1 MLLAVWLRER
11 LWRANDWPGELGRL
25 RTALASETR
34 SSRTIERTLDLA
46 RATDECDP
54 DRSKAL
60 ALYLDAWRAGHPGAL
75 ARAKQL
81 AVELR
86 AHMTIGELARG
97 ENDPVLAA
105 TAYLDAGLPDLS
117 LEPLQQAVAARPR
130 GTADGLEILLAL
142 VDHRRCD
149 PAREIADSLDRAARA
164 TGAARAEAHV
174 HAVRVARLANL
185 PGRIPAIMMAA
196 TRACP
201 DDSAIDALVE
211 TRLFE
216 ANQADRLVE
225 HYRARFERAAT
236 DLEYV
241 ERVRAAGVELVSRDL
256 QPGLG
261 LRLLR
266 MSLERAYAAAVP
278 DLVSH
283 VATWELIVANAR
295 VQQSTRELVPL
306 IVQAMASPLSDDVA
320 VYLARLGLEIV
331 WQDAKDSLAAQPYA
345 ATLLD
350 YVPDHPL
357 AVAFAREVAP
367 ETLPVARPASATPTA
382 RIPAIKTPTSR
393 IPAIKPPSQ
402 TPTMRMPALGDE
414 QVKRAPA
421 PALAKPASVSG
432 RLALL
437 RPPPPRTTTL
447 SRDTSP
453 IPLAPQPAA
462 SGPQRAPRVVVP
474 VDAVVELPSG
484 EFFTTLLRDVS
495 ASGAFVVTKRK
506 LEIDA
511 VVSLELRIP
520 IAGSVDQLTFRTDA
534 RVARRTDVG
543 CGLAFI
549 DPPPT
554 LVSAIHA
561 TIG

>member
-11 LWRANDWPGELGRL
+11 LWRANDWPAELGRL
-25 RTALASETR
+25 RSALATETR

-54 DRSKAL
+54 DRSVAL
-60 ALYLDAWRAGHPGAL
+60 ALYLEAWRAGHPGAL

-105 TAYLDAGLPDLS
+105 TAYLDAGLPALA
-117 LEPLQQAVAARPR
+117 LEPLQQAVAARSR
-130 GTADGLEILLAL
+130 GTADGLETLLAL

-149 PAREIADSLDRAARA
+149 PEREIADSLDRGARA
-164 TGAARAEAHV
+164 TGAARAHAHV

-185 PGRIPAIMMAA
+185 PDRIAAIMTAA
-196 TRACP
+196 ARACP
-201 DDSAIDALVE
+201 DDPAIDALVE

-216 ANQADRLVE
+216 ANEADRLVE

-236 DLEYV
+236 DLAYV
-241 ERVRAAGVELVSRDL
+241 ERVRAAGVELVSRNL

-266 MSLERAYAAAVP
+266 MSLERAYAAAMP

-295 VQQSTRELVPL
+295 AQHSTRELVPL

-331 WQDAKDSLAAQPYA
+331 SQDAKDSLAAQPYA

-367 ETLPVARPASATPTA
+367 AIPTS
-382 RIPAIKTPTSR
+382 RIPVIKAPTPTSR
-393 IPAIKPPSQ
+393 IPAIKAPSSQ
-402 TPTMRMPALGDE
+402 TPTTRMPVIGDE
-414 QVKRAPA
+414 QVKRTPA
-421 PALAKPASVSG
+421 PAKPASISG

-453 IPLAPQPAA
+453 IPLAPRPAA
-462 SGPQRAPRVVVP
+462 SAPQRAPRVVVP

-511 VVSLELRIP
+511 IVSLELRIP

-549 DPPPT
+549 APPPP

-561 TIG
+561 AIG